1 MFRALR
7 SEELPAGEG
16 VHTRIRRVP
25 AGDGHVLLARLNDGQ
40 VVAFAPR
47 CPHQVTALDD
57 ATISDGRMRCPRH
70 GYIYDAQTGENV
82 HPTRDNRPED
92 LWKLRPGYLP
102 CFEVAERDGW
112 IWVADEAKPPP
123 ESYDPDLEK
132 PRERPQ
138 IAAEPMVTAP
148 LAVATAAAPPIE
160 QSLKFLEVTSGSTFD
175 IRLPTT
181 PREGFAWRLEMVGEL
196 LKVVEEQFEPGGGDL
211 PCHRIR
217 VAALGPGATTL
228 RCTYAG
234 SGDAE
239 VAEIRIYVVRVG

>member
-25 AGDGHVLLARLNDGQ
+25 AGGGHILLARLNDGQ

-57 ATISDGRMRCPRH
+57 ATISNGRMRCPRH
-70 GYIYDAQTGENV
+70 GYIYDTQTGENV

-102 CFEVAERDGW
+102 CYEVGERDGW
-112 IWVADEAKPPP
+112 IWVSEEAKAPP
-123 ESYDPDLEK
+123 ESYDPALEQ
-132 PRERPQ
+132 PRERP
-138 IAAEPMVTAP
+138 AVSPEPMATAP
-148 LAVATAAAPPIE
+148 LAVAAAAAPGIE
-160 QSLKFLEVTSGSTFD
+160 QSLKFLEVLAGSTFD

-181 PREGFAWRLEMVGEL
+181 LREGFAWRVEMVGDL
-196 LKVVEEQFEPGGGDL
+196 LNVVEEQFEPGAGDL
-211 PCHRIR
+211 PCHRLR
-217 VAALGPGATTL
+217 VLARGPGATTL

-234 SGDAE
+234 PGDAE
-239 VAEIRIYVVRVG
+239 VAEVRTYVVRVG

>member
-16 VHTRIRRVP
+16 VHTRIRRIP
-25 AGDGHVLLARLNDGQ
+25 AGEGHLLLARLNDGQ

-70 GYIYDAQTGENV
+70 GYIYDTQTGENV

-112 IWVADEAKPPP
+112 IWVAEEPKPPP
-123 ESYDPDLEK
+123 DSYDPDLEK
-132 PRERPQ
+132 APERPKV
-138 IAAEPMVTAP
+138 ATATPP
-148 LAVATAAAPPIE
+148 LAVAAAASTPVE

-181 PREGFAWRLEMVGEL
+181 PREGFQWRFETVGDLLSVLEER
-196 LKVVEEQFEPGGGDL
+196 FEPGGGEL
-211 PCHRIR
+211 PCHCLR
-217 VAALGPGATTL
+217 VAARAAGATTL
-228 RCTYAG
+228 RCTYAAE
-234 SGDAE
+234 GDH
-239 VAEIRIYVVRVG
+239 VAEIRTYVVRIG

>member
-70 GYIYDAQTGENV
+70 GYIYDTQTGENV

-92 LWKLRPGYLP
+92 LWKLRPGYLA
-102 CFEVAERDGW
+102 CFDVAERDGW
-112 IWVADEAKPPP
+112 IWVAEEAKPPP
-123 ESYDPDLEK
+123 RSYNADRQKVP
-132 PRERPQ
+132 ERTG
-138 IAAEPMVTAP
+138 V
-148 LAVATAAAPPIE
+148 VAAAPMAVAPSAPVE

-181 PREGFAWRLEMVGEL
+181 LREGFHWRFEMVGDL
-196 LKVVEEQFEPGGGDL
+196 LSVVEEQFEPGVGEL
-211 PCHRIR
+211 PCHCLR
-217 VAALGPGATTL
+217 VAARAAGATTL
-228 RCTYAG
+228 RCTYAAE
-234 SGDAE
+234 GDDVAE
-239 VAEIRIYVVRVG
+239 VRTYVVRIG

>member
-16 VHTRIRRVP
+16 VHTRIRRVQ
-25 AGDGHVLLARLNDGQ
+25 AGDRHVLLARLNDGQ

-47 CPHQVTALDD
+47 CPHQVTPLDD
-57 ATISDGRMRCPRH
+57 ATISNGRMRCPRH

-112 IWVADEAKPPP
+112 IWVAEEAKPPP
-123 ESYDPDLEK
+123 PSYDPDLEK
-132 PRERPQ
+132 APERKGPLP
-138 IAAEPMVTAP
+138 AVPM
-148 LAVATAAAPPIE
+148 AVAVAPPAAVE

-181 PREGFAWRLEMVGEL
+181 VREGFQWRLEMVGDL
-196 LKVVEEQFEPGGGDL
+196 LSVVEEQFEPGGGEL
-211 PCHRIR
+211 PCHCIRI
-217 VAALGPGATTL
+217 VARAAGATTL
-228 RCTYAG
+228 RCTYAAEG
-234 SGDAE
+234 AQE
-239 VAEIRIYVVRVG
+239 VADIRTYVVRIG

>member
-25 AGDGHVLLARLNDGQ
+25 TGEGHVLLARLNDGE

-57 ATISDGRMRCPRH
+57 ATISNGRMRCPRH
-70 GYIYDAQTGENV
+70 GYVYDAQTGENI

-112 IWVADEAKPPP
+112 IWVAEVAKPPP
-123 ESYDPDLEK
+123 QSYDPHLEK
-132 PRERPQ
+132 APQ
-138 IAAEPMVTAP
+138 RSEVVAVVPM
-148 LAVATAAAPPIE
+148 AVAPSVAVE
-160 QSLKFLEVTSGSTFD
+160 QSLKFLEVASGSTFD

-181 PREGFAWRLEMVGEL
+181 VREGFQWRFEMVGDL
-196 LKVVEEQFEPGGGDL
+196 LSVLEDHFEPGGGEL
-211 PCHRIR
+211 PCHLIR
-217 VAALGPGATTL
+217 VAARAAGATTL
-228 RCTYAG
+228 RCTYAAQE
-234 SGDAE
+234 DQVAE
-239 VAEIRIYVVRVG
+239 VRTYVVRIG